1 MMKFFCSNWLA
12 TALTFGL
19 VICGG
24 TNLPAQPAVTNGDET
39 APVVAFSDAPIS
51 VCIENLSRR
60 IGVNYLLK
68 PTMAKLWSESP
79 EPVINLRVENANLRE
94 VLTRLVELNRL
105 AWREIPGTGL
115 ACIMPV
121 AETNLPVDAAILK
134 WMTNNLVET
143 NLQDFVISFAETPL
157 DTALEI
163 LARRAG
169 GKFDIAPHLLD
180 GSRLPETISSLR
192 WENVSCRQAIVALCV
207 NYDLPVSIDENGVA
221 HIRPSTAAAVSGM
234 KTNAQSDWLRVLG
247 LMTPLVLLA
256 LVVLLLLKR
265 KATGMAL

>member
-1 MMKFFCSNWLA
+1 MMKLFWSSWFA
-12 TALTFGL
+12 TALTLGL
-19 VICGG
+19 VVCGG
-24 TNLPAQPAVTNGDET
+24 TKLPAQPTATNAGEF
-39 APVVAFSDAPIS
+39 APMVSFADASIS
-51 VCIENLSRR
+51 VVIENISRR

-68 PTMAKLWSESP
+68 PSVTKLWSESP
-79 EPVINLRVENANLRE
+79 EPAINLRMENVNLRE
-94 VLTRLVELNRL
+94 MLTRLLEVNRL
-105 AWREIPGTGL
+105 ALREISGTGL
-115 ACIMPV
+115 VCIMPA
-121 AETNLPVDAAILK
+121 AETNLPVDAAVLN
-134 WMTNNLVET
+134 WVTNNQVET

-207 NYDLPVSIDENGVA
+207 NYDLPVGIDENGVV
-221 HIRPSTAAAVSGM
+221 HIRPSTAAAVSSVKI
-234 KTNAQSDWLRVLG
+234 KTQSDWLRVLG